1 MNRLTDINIDIYT
14 YIQKYTYIWTC
25 FFLSVRKFKNQ
36 ASNKLLL
43 ALFFI
48 LTVKEG
54 NIRE

>member
-43 ALFFI
+43 ALSFI
-48 LTVKEG
+48 QTVKEG